1 MALSKIDVANMLTG
15 ATPVANGGTGLASG
29 TSGQFLKFTGSTT
42 VASSAVDAG
51 ISVAGSFRLTT
62 SFTGSANP
70 ITSNFEEDDVY
81 YSRIGSAVT
90 ESSGVFTMPSTGVY
104 LIIVHTAVQ
113 YSGELNYHEMILQ
126 GSNDGFSSNVQTIAS
141 KYCAQ
146 ADHGATAYFGASNAV
161 LYDVTNTSNNKVR
174 LRISS
179 HQSDATTRGHT
190 DNNQTSLTF
199 IRIGDT

>member
-1 MALSKIDVANMLTG
+1 MALIKTRAR
-15 ATPVANGGTGLASG
+15 GLKLDDTFA
-29 TSGQFLKFTGSTT
+29 FTGT
-42 VASSAVDAG
+42 VSGAG
-51 ISVAGSFRLTT
+51 GGIEVAGSFRLTT

-70 ITSNFEEDDVY
+70 ITTNYEEDDVY

-104 LIIVHTAVQ
+104 LIIVHTAVS

-141 KYCAQ
+141 KYTAQ

-179 HQSDATTRGHT
+179 AQSGATTRGHT

-199 IRIGDT
+199 IRMGDT

>member
-1 MALSKIDVANMLTG
+1 MSKTTIPTGGLADAAVTTAKITDANITT
-15 ATPVANGGTGLASG
+15 AKIADDAVTAAKSTGL
-29 TSGQFLKFTGSTT
+29 
-42 VASSAVDAG
+42 G

-81 YSRIGSAVT
+81 YSRLGSAVT
-90 ESSGVFTMPSTGVY
+90 ESSGVFTFPSTGVY
-104 LIIVHTAVQ
+104 LIIVHTAVS
-113 YSGELNYHEMILQ
+113 YSGELNYHELILQ
-126 GSNDGFSSNVQTIAS
+126 GSNDGFSSNVQTIAA

-179 HQSDATTRGHT
+179 HQSGATTRGHT
-190 DNNQTSLTF
+190 DNNQTSL
-199 IRIGDT
+199 